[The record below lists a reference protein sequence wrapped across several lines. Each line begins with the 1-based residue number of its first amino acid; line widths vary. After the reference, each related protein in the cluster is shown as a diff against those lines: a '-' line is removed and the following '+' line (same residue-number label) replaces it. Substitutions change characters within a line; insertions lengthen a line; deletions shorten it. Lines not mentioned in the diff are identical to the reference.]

1 MKRINI
7 LIVLALMTLLASS
20 CGGTQAKPTPTPQ
33 VQDVPVVVSAS
44 GKLLPARWVNLSFL
58 PAGGGPVVEVKVQA
72 GDKVE
77 AGQVLVQLDD
87 TDAKLTLAQAN
98 AAVKMAQ
105 AQLAQLKAG
114 AQPEEIAQQKQ
125 AVQAAQAALAGA
137 QAQLDQLQQGARQ
150 GDLAVADAAVRQA
163 EADWKV
169 VADSYDAVTTGLE
182 LSKKYGK
189 GGSEL
194 TKAEASLRYQL
205 QAAAQSVTAAKARL
219 SQTKTGPTE
228 AERREAQAAVA
239 AAQAQSDAAQAR
251 LDQTMVGATQ
261 EQIAVAEANVAQAQ
275 AAADLAQANLDKL
288 QLAAPFAGTVGNVY
302 AREGELLAAGQTALA
317 LGDLSSLR
325 VETTDL
331 SEVDVARVAIGQP
344 VNVTFDALKGQTLL
358 GRVTR
363 IAPMSSA
370 SQGGVNYT
378 VIVELDQ
385 LDPALRW
392 GMTAFTDIQ
401 VK

>member
-1 MKRINI
+1 M
-7 LIVLALMTLLASS
+7 
-20 CGGTQAKPTPTPQ
+20 
-33 VQDVPVVVSAS
+33 VVSAS
-44 GKLLPARWVNLSFL
+44 GKLLPARWANLSFL

-77 AGQVLVQLDD
+77 AGQVLVRLDD
-87 TDAKLTLAQAN
+87 TDAKLALAQAN
-98 AAVKMAQ
+98 AALKMAQ

-114 AQPEEIAQQKQ
+114 ARPEEIAQQKQ

-137 QAQLDQLQQGARQ
+137 QAQLDQLQAGARQ

-205 QAAAQSVTAAKARL
+205 QAATQAVTAAKARL
-219 SQTKTGPTE
+219 AQIKAGPTE

-239 AAQAQSDAAQAR
+239 AAQAQYDAAQAR
-251 LDQTMVGATQ
+251 LDQMMAGATQ

-288 QLAAPFAGTVGNVY
+288 QLTAPFAGTVGNVY
-302 AREGELLAAGQTALA
+302 AREGELLAAGQTVLA

-331 SEVDVARVAIGQP
+331 SEVDVARVTVGQP
-344 VNVTFDALKGQTLL
+344 VNVTFDALKGQTLQ

-385 LDPALRW
+385 LDPAL
-392 GMTAFTDIQ
+392 Q
-401 VK
+401 VGHDGLYRYSSQVMQVASA